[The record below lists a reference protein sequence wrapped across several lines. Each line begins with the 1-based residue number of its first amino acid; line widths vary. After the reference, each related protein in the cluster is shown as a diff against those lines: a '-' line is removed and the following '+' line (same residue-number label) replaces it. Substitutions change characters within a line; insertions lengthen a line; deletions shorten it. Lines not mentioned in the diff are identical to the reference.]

1 MTKMNVVQSGKEM
14 MQAVGTVFGVALLI
28 TFVALVIQTILNLD
42 AFSAVTIINVT
53 LLTSAIGAFL
63 TGLWAF
69 FGLAGTVISIVWV
82 VSYIKSLFSKETG
95 LTSIT
100 Q

>member
-1 MTKMNVVQSGKEM
+1 MADNGKQM
-14 MQAVGTVFGVALLI
+14 MKAVGVVFGVALLI

-42 AFSAVTIINVT
+42 AFSSVSIINTT
-53 LLTSAIGAFL
+53 LLTNAIGAFL

-82 VSYIKSLFSKETG
+82 VSYIKDLFDKKQG
-95 LTSIT
+95 LGAIT
-100 Q
+100 A

>member
-1 MTKMNVVQSGKEM
+1 MEDGKKMMK
-14 MQAVGTVFGVALLI
+14 AVGTVFGVALLI

-42 AFSAVTIINVT
+42 AFASVTIINVT
-53 LLTSAIGAFL
+53 LLQNAIGAFL

-82 VSYIKSLFSKETG
+82 VGYIKSLFDKKEG
-95 LTSIT
+95 LGAIT
-100 Q
+100 A

>member
-1 MTKMNVVQSGKEM
+1 MAEDGKKMM
-14 MQAVGTVFGVALLI
+14 RAVGTVFGVALLI

-42 AFSAVTIINVT
+42 AFTSVAIINT
-53 LLTSAIGAFL
+53 TSLTNAIGAFL

-82 VSYIKSLFSKETG
+82 VSYIKDLFDKKQG
-95 LTSIT
+95 LGAIT
-100 Q
+100 A

>member
-1 MTKMNVVQSGKEM
+1 MDDGKKMMK
-14 MQAVGTVFGVALLI
+14 AVGVVFGVALLI

-42 AFSAVTIINVT
+42 AFSSVTIINTT
-53 LLTSAIGAFL
+53 LLTNAIGAFL

-82 VSYIKSLFSKETG
+82 VSYIKDLFDKKSG
-95 LTSIT
+95 LGAIT
-100 Q
+100 A

>member
-1 MTKMNVVQSGKEM
+1 M
-14 MQAVGTVFGVALLI
+14 MKAVGVVFGVALLI

-42 AFSAVTIINVT
+42 AFSSVTIINT
-53 LLTSAIGAFL
+53 TQLTNAIGAFL

-82 VSYIKSLFSKETG
+82 VSYIKDLFDKKQG
-95 LTSIT
+95 LGAIT
-100 Q
+100 A